1 MAQPIEFK
9 EPGEKIVYA
18 ELKETTS
25 FTIEPSMIAKLDAIA
40 AEDKTSR
47 SALIRW
53 ILTTFVDNYK

>member
-1 MAQPIEFK
+1 MDQSIQFQ
-9 EPGEKIVYA
+9 EPEKDTVYA

-25 FTIEPSMIAKLDAIA
+25 FTIEPSVIAKLDAIA

>member
-1 MAQPIEFK
+1 VSQNQT
-9 EPGEKIVYA
+9 EPAPQGTVFA

-25 FTIEPSMIAKLDAIA
+25 FTIEPSVIEKLDSIA
-40 AEDKTSR
+40 REDGTSR